1 MLIGRFMTFDRAA
14 GPDTASLSGTPGSP
28 GTQGPPGREEVHL
41 KLLTSLRASAAG
53 GELGVVRRLA
63 TWIDSPR
70 VLAEI
75 ASHPPWFE
83 DFGVKEA
90 FVRNEHTPESVR
102 SRCAQAV
109 GVLDLLRELDDGSL
123 SRHEREEVREQ
134 IRVLIRAMPPE
145 DRERVK
151 ERAHELSAP
160 ASRLESRAREP
171 EGTETVPLVAS
182 DLAAMAAD
190 SAPAAPESPVE
201 PTRAEA
207 PAPPVGLGPVVPIQ
221 TPAGP
226 AEIRAEEGRS
236 VAISGLPLDR
246 KAALAK
252 TTRDLAVLQVLSVE
266 TEDEVRLALLS
277 NPALGDR
284 LVADIARSSSPAVAR
299 EIYRHR
305 RLFQRPMVRRAL
317 LESPNVPSAALVEVV
332 SSMGDL
338 RGLLG
343 LTQNPKIRSIE
354 VKARARARLTALF
367 RGLGSAEKIA
377 TVRTSGGTLL
387 KALWDDFF
395 RDEELVL
402 RCLRECHLDKGLVVE
417 IAHSSIAP
425 RRALKLIGET
435 PSLAGP
441 YEVRVALARNPKT
454 PRSVAKR
461 MLAGLRPEDR
471 RDIEGL
477 ANVS

>member
-1 MLIGRFMTFDRAA
+1 MLSIRLMSEDRSNA
-14 GPDTASLSGTPGSP
+14 PGSGP
-28 GTQGPPGREEVHL
+28 ILGEEPSREGEPFTPPGREEVHL
-41 KLLTSLRASAAG
+41 KLLASLRASAAG
-53 GELGVVRRLA
+53 GELGVVRRIA

-70 VLAEI
+70 VIAEI

-90 FVRNEHTPESVR
+90 FVRNEHTPEEVR

-109 GVLDLLRELDDGSL
+109 GVLDLLRELDHGGL
-123 SRHEREEVREQ
+123 RGAERDEVHEQ

-151 ERAHELSAP
+151 ERAHELSA
-160 ASRLESRAREP
+160 SRES
-171 EGTETVPLVAS
+171 
-182 DLAAMAAD
+182 LAARAGEVEEPDEIAG
-190 SAPAAPESPVE
+190 AVPAAAPELAALAAPADEE
-201 PTRAEA
+201 PA
-207 PAPPVGLGPVVPIQ
+207 PAPPAAIGPVVPLPR
-221 TPAGP
+221 TESAD
-226 AEIRAEEGRS
+226 EIRVEEGRS

-246 KAALAK
+246 KAALAR
-252 TTRDLAVLQVLSVE
+252 TSRDLAVLQVLSLE
-266 TEDEVRLALLS
+266 TADEVRLALLA

-284 LVADIARSSSPAVAR
+284 LLADVARTSSPAVAR

-377 TVRTSGGTLL
+377 TVRESGGSLL

-425 RRALKLIGET
+425 RRALQLIGET
-435 PSLAGP
+435 PSLSGP
-441 YEVRVALARNPKT
+441 YEVRVALAKNPKT
-454 PRSVAKR
+454 PRPVVRR

-471 RDIEGL
+471 RELEGL

>member
-1 MLIGRFMTFDRAA
+1 MLTGRFMTVDRAA
-14 GPDTASLSGTPGSP
+14 GPDAGSLSGTPGSP

-41 KLLTSLRASAAG
+41 KLLASLRASAAG

-75 ASHPPWFE
+75 ASHPPWFD

-90 FVRNEHTPESVR
+90 FVRNEHTPEAIR

-109 GVLDLLRELDDGSL
+109 GVLDLLRELDDGAL

-160 ASRLESRAREP
+160 ASRTKLGSREP
-171 EGTETVPLVAS
+171 EGTEPVPLRAT
-182 DLAAMAAD
+182 DLAAMAAGSPD
-190 SAPAAPESPVE
+190 PPAA
-201 PTRAEA
+201 A
-207 PAPPVGLGPVVPIQ
+207 APPATLGPVVPIQ
-221 TPAGP
+221 TPSGP

-246 KAALAK
+246 KAALAR
-252 TTRDLAVLQVLSVE
+252 TTRDLAVLQVLSLE

-284 LVADIARSSSPAVAR
+284 LLADVARTSSPAVAR

-317 LESPNVPSAALVEVV
+317 LESPHVPSAALVEVV

-377 TVRTSGGTLL
+377 TVRTGGGTLL

-441 YEVRVALARNPKT
+441 YEVRMALAKNPKT
-454 PRSVAKR
+454 PRGVAKR

-471 RDIEGL
+471 RELEGL

>member
-1 MLIGRFMTFDRAA
+1 MSEDRSNVP
-14 GPDTASLSGTPGSP
+14 GPVPAPGEEPSREDEP
-28 GTQGPPGREEVHL
+28 FTPPGREEVHL
-41 KLLTSLRASAAG
+41 KLLASLRASAAG
-53 GELGVVRRLA
+53 GEIGVVRRIA

-70 VLAEI
+70 VIVEI

-90 FVRNEHTPESVR
+90 FIRNEHTPEAVR

-109 GVLDLLRELDDGSL
+109 GVLDLLRELDLGGL
-123 SRHEREEVREQ
+123 RGAERDEVREQ

-151 ERAHELSAP
+151 ERAHELSA
-160 ASRLESRAREP
+160 SRESLSAGAG
-171 EGTETVPLVAS
+171 EGVVEESGESAGTVPLPVS
-182 DLAAMAAD
+182 DLAALA
-190 SAPAAPESPVE
+190 APADEE
-201 PTRAEA
+201 PA
-207 PAPPVGLGPVVPIQ
+207 PAPPAAIGPVVPLPR
-221 TPAGP
+221 TESSD
-226 AEIRAEEGRS
+226 EIRAEEGRS

-246 KAALAK
+246 KAALAR
-252 TTRDLAVLQVLSVE
+252 TSRDLAVLQVLSLE
-266 TEDEVRLALLS
+266 TVDEVRLALLA

-284 LVADIARSSSPAVAR
+284 LLADVARTSSLAVAR

-377 TVRTSGGTLL
+377 TVRESGGSLL

-425 RRALKLIGET
+425 RRALQLIGET

-441 YEVRVALARNPKT
+441 YEVRVALAKNPKT
-454 PRSVAKR
+454 PRPIVRR

-471 RDIEGL
+471 RELEGL

>member
-1 MLIGRFMTFDRAA
+1 MSEDRTSDPA
-14 GPDTASLSGTPGSP
+14 PDPDPDPDLERAPDEVTASSRHRARVT
-28 GTQGPPGREEVHL
+28 PPGREEVHL
-41 KLLTSLRASAAG
+41 KLLASLRASAAG
-53 GELGVVRRLA
+53 GELGVVRRIA

-70 VLAEI
+70 VIAEI

-90 FVRNEHTPESVR
+90 FVRNEHTPEAIR

-109 GVLDLLRELDDGSL
+109 GVLDLLRELDHGGL
-123 SRHEREEVREQ
+123 RGAERDEVREQ

-151 ERAHELSAP
+151 ERAHELSA
-160 ASRLESRAREP
+160 SREP
-171 EGTETVPLVAS
+171 LGEGAGEAVEEAEERVGPLPLPS
-182 DLAAMAAD
+182 
-190 SAPAAPESPVE
+190 SE
-201 PTRAEA
+201 
-207 PAPPVGLGPVVPIQ
+207 PAPPAALEDETPETASGAAIGPVVPL
-221 TPAGP
+221 PRGMSDD
-226 AEIRAEEGRS
+226 EIRVEEGRS
-236 VAISGLPLDR
+236 VAISGLPIDR
-246 KAALAK
+246 KAALAR
-252 TTRDLAVLQVLSVE
+252 TSRDLAVLQVLSLE
-266 TEDEVRLALLS
+266 TADEVRLALLA

-284 LVADIARSSSPAVAR
+284 LLADVARTSSPAVAR

-377 TVRTSGGTLL
+377 TVRESGGSLL

-425 RRALKLIGET
+425 RRALQLIGET
-435 PSLAGP
+435 PSLSGP
-441 YEVRVALARNPKT
+441 YEVRIALAKNPKT
-454 PRSVAKR
+454 PRQVVRR

-471 RDIEGL
+471 SELEGL
-477 ANVS
+477 ANAS

>member
-1 MLIGRFMTFDRAA
+1 
-14 GPDTASLSGTPGSP
+14 
-28 GTQGPPGREEVHL
+28 
-41 KLLTSLRASAAG
+41 
-53 GELGVVRRLA
+53 
-63 TWIDSPR
+63 
-70 VLAEI
+70 
-75 ASHPPWFE
+75 
-83 DFGVKEA
+83 
-90 FVRNEHTPESVR
+90 
-102 SRCAQAV
+102 
-109 GVLDLLRELDDGSL
+109 
-123 SRHEREEVREQ
+123 
-134 IRVLIRAMPPE
+134 
-145 DRERVK
+145 
-151 ERAHELSAP
+151 
-160 ASRLESRAREP
+160 
-171 EGTETVPLVAS
+171 
-182 DLAAMAAD
+182 
-190 SAPAAPESPVE
+190 
-201 PTRAEA
+201 
-207 PAPPVGLGPVVPIQ
+207 
-221 TPAGP
+221 
-226 AEIRAEEGRS
+226 

-277 NPALGDR
+277 NPALGVR
-284 LVADIARSSSPAVAR
+284 LLADIARSSSPAVAR

-387 KALWDDFF
+387 KALWDGFF

-441 YEVRVALARNPKT
+441 YEVRVALAKNPKT

-471 RDIEGL
+471 RDLEGL

>member
-1 MLIGRFMTFDRAA
+1 MDSDR
-14 GPDTASLSGTPGSP
+14 SETPPS
-28 GTQGPPGREEVHL
+28 GPPSREEVHL

-53 GELGVVRRLA
+53 GELGVVRRIA

-70 VLAEI
+70 VLVEI
-75 ASHPPWFE
+75 AAHPPWFE

-109 GVLDLLRELDDGSL
+109 GVLDLLRELDDGGL
-123 SRHEREEVREQ
+123 RGHEREEVRDQ

-151 ERAHELSAP
+151 ERAHELA
-160 ASRLESRAREP
+160 AGHGP
-171 EGTETVPLVAS
+171 EGEGRRAETVPLSADELAEMADPAS
-182 DLAAMAAD
+182 SEAAEP
-190 SAPAAPESPVE
+190 PAAPIGPI
-201 PTRAEA
+201 
-207 PAPPVGLGPVVPIQ
+207 GPVVPISKRAER
-221 TPAGP
+221 PD
-226 AEIRAEEGRS
+226 EIRVEEGRS
-236 VAISGLPLDR
+236 VAISGLPIDR
-246 KAALAK
+246 KAELAR
-252 TTRDLAVLQVLSVE
+252 TTRDLAVLQVLSLE
-266 TEDEVRLALLS
+266 TDDEVRLSLLS

-284 LVADIARSSSPAVAR
+284 LLSDVARTSSPAVAR

-343 LTQNPKIRSIE
+343 LTQNPKIKSIE

-417 IAHSSIAP
+417 IAASSIAP

-441 YEVRVALARNPKT
+441 YEVRVALAKNPKT
-454 PRSVAKR
+454 PRGVVRK

-471 RDIEGL
+471 RDLEGL

>member
-1 MLIGRFMTFDRAA
+1 MLASRPMSVERPHPESSPRPE
-14 GPDTASLSGTPGSP
+14 GPTASE
-28 GTQGPPGREEVHL
+28 REEVHL
-41 KLLTSLRASAAG
+41 KLLASLRASGAG

-75 ASHPPWFE
+75 ASHPAWFE

-90 FVRNEHTPESVR
+90 FVRNEHTPEQIR

-109 GVLDLLRELDDGSL
+109 GVLDLLRELDHGGVS
-123 SRHEREEVREQ
+123 SREREEVRDQ

-151 ERAHELSAP
+151 ERAHELSVSREP
-160 ASRLESRAREP
+160 ASPESGPVSSSELEAMLPAGESISAGSGAEGAAPGEGAVTEP
-171 EGTETVPLVAS
+171 PAAVLGPIVPLARPGVS
-182 DLAAMAAD
+182 
-190 SAPAAPESPVE
+190 EE
-201 PTRAEA
+201 
-207 PAPPVGLGPVVPIQ
+207 
-221 TPAGP
+221 
-226 AEIRAEEGRS
+226 EIRVEEGRS

-246 KAALAK
+246 KAMIAR
-252 TTRDLAVLQVLSVE
+252 TSRDLAVLQVLSLE
-266 TEDEVRLALLS
+266 TADPVRLALLA

-284 LVADIARSSSPAVAR
+284 LLADIARSSSPAVAR

-367 RGLGSAEKIA
+367 RGLGSTEKIA
-377 TVRTSGGTLL
+377 TVRSSGSSLL

-435 PSLAGP
+435 PSLSGP
-441 YEVRVALARNPKT
+441 YEVRLALAKNPKT
-454 PRSVAKR
+454 PRPVARK
-461 MLAGLRPEDR
+461 MLAGLRQEDR
-471 RDIEGL
+471 REIEGL